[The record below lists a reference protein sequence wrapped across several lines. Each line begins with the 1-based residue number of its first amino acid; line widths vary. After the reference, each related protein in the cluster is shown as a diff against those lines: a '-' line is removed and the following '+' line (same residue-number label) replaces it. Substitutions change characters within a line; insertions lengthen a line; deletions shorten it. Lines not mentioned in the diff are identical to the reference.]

1 MTPFIVMIKIVL
13 NIKELQN
20 YILTRKKLWA
30 LSKNIV
36 YPEI

>member
-20 YILTRKKLWA
+20 YITRKKLWA